1 MNFTQNYFDLFN
13 VPSHFYVDKNI
24 LSIHYRD
31 LQKQFHPDKAANK
44 PASEQRMAVQFSGYI
59 NSAYDTLRSSVLRAE
74 YMLSCEGEVID
85 EQSVTISD
93 GQFLFLQIEWR
104 ESLGDILS
112 LDDNDHAESQLDK
125 LHNTVKKAFSELENS
140 FDQQYT
146 QRCFVD
152 AKATIAKMQFVEK
165 MLKEIDAAEST
176 LFD

>member
-13 VPSHFYVDKNI
+13 VPLHFHIDKNI
-24 LSIHYRD
+24 LSAHYRD
-31 LQKQFHPDKAANK
+31 LQKQFHPDKSANK
-44 PASEQRMAVQFSGYI
+44 PANEKRMAVQFSGYI
-59 NSAYDTLRSSVLRAE
+59 NTAYDTLRSPVLRAE
-74 YMLSCEGEVID
+74 YMMSCAGEVID
-85 EQSVTISD
+85 EHSVTISD
-93 GQFLFLQIEWR
+93 GQFLFLQMEWR

-112 LDDNDHAESQLDK
+112 LDDSDQAENQLDN
-125 LHNTVKKAFSELENS
+125 LHSTVKEVFSELAS
-140 FDQQYT
+140 CFGQQYT